1 MIMKKQKN
9 KSYLIAAL
17 IALLVTLL
25 TVLLVLSLRP
35 IKSIEITNSDVDYSE
50 ALGKYKVIYFDSD
63 MKASYKIEY
72 KSSPSFLK
80 KNAVKFECDGEEGVS
95 VDKDGVVT
103 FTSAPFADGEMNS
116 VTVKIVSKNGK
127 GNAEDSIMIIA
138 AKQ

>member
-1 MIMKKQKN
+1 MKN
-9 KSYLIAAL
+9 KKVKNLVIASASIVL
-17 IALLVTLL
+17 ALLA
-25 TVLLVLSLRP
+25 VLMIFALRP
-35 IKSIEITNSDVDYSE
+35 IKSIEITNSDVSYSE